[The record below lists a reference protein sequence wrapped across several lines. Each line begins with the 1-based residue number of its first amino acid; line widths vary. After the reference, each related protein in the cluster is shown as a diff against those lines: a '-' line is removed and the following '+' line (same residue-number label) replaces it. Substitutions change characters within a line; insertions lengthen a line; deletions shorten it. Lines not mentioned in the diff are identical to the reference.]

1 MSGEGPSGSPAA
13 IVDIDGTLVD
23 SNYQH
28 ALAWYRA
35 LREFG
40 ITRELWRLHRLIG
53 MGGDHLVEEIA
64 GADVEARHGDAI
76 REAEQRRFRELMD
89 EIAPLP
95 RAAELVRALGAGGRS
110 VVLASSAQTW
120 QVEHYLDLVGVRDD
134 VAGWTSADDVDRTK
148 PDPDLVEAARAK
160 AGDGGAV
167 MIGDSTWDCAAAG
180 RAGIAT
186 VAVLTGGFSREELTE
201 AGAAV
206 VFDSLGAL
214 IDNLEETPLAGA

>member
-1 MSGEGPSGSPAA
+1 MSEAGSHGSPAA

-40 ITRELWRLHRLIG
+40 VTRELWRLHRLIG

-76 REAEQRRFRELMD
+76 REAEQRRFGELID
-89 EIAPLP
+89 EVAALP
-95 RAAELVRALGAGGRS
+95 RAPELVRALGAGGRP
-110 VVLASSAQTW
+110 VVLASSAQAW
-120 QVEHYLDLVGVRDD
+120 QVEHYLDLLGVRDD
-134 VAGWTSADDVDRTK
+134 ITGWTSADDVDRTK

-160 AGDGGAV
+160 AGAGGAV
-167 MIGDSTWDCAAAG
+167 MIGDSTWDCAAAR
-180 RAGIAT
+180 RAGIET
-186 VAVLTGGFSREELTE
+186 VAVLTGGFSREELTD

-206 VFDSLGAL
+206 VFDSLGGL
-214 IDNLEETPLAGA
+214 IDDLEETPLGGG